1 MVTTNERTILK
12 GARLFDG
19 TNTVRE
25 DMTVILEGGR
35 IKSVEHDAAPAG
47 IEGDRVVELEGDT
60 LLPGMIQGHFHSGF
74 GHFGAGISAP
84 MLGLEAPPGF
94 YGMLAAH
101 NAKRALECG
110 FTSVIG
116 SSNGDYLDVSLREAI
131 LLGLIPGP
139 RVFAGSHELMTT
151 GSQEDGENRAWFMRL
166 GQHGLARKLDGPEA
180 FRKAVREELGRGCEV
195 IKVTL
200 GPGHGTSPV
209 EDRCNLTPAELDAV
223 VDTTH
228 DRGRWVRAHAPSR
241 KAILEC
247 ARAGVDIIDHADRI
261 DSECIDAVAAAGCA
275 VCPTLLWNQRF
286 LDFAENWDYETSGP
300 LPIGDGFPETPDQ
313 TRARVRGVREDFEYT
328 CEVLP
333 DIQRA
338 GIPLLVGDD
347 FGTPL
352 LPHGD
357 YISEFET
364 YVKQVGIPAQ
374 EVLRWATVNAAARMG
389 CGEELGRVVPGYRAD
404 LVVVA
409 GDPTADI
416 GALRNVRAVLREGAF
431 VCDALGG

>member
-1 MVTTNERTILK
+1 MAQGERTILK

-19 TNTVRE
+19 GNALQEGVTV
-25 DMTVILEGGR
+25 VLEGGK
-35 IKSVEHDAAPAG
+35 IASVDTDSAVAAG
-47 IEGDRVVELEGDT
+47 EGCRVVELAGAT

-74 GHFGAGISAP
+74 GHFGPGISAP
-84 MLGLEAPPGF
+84 MLGLEAPAGF

-101 NAKRALECG
+101 NARIALEAG
-110 FTSVIG
+110 FTAVIG

-131 LLGLIPGP
+131 LLGLVSGP
-139 RVFAGSHELMTT
+139 RVFAGSHELITT
-151 GSQEDGENRAWFMRL
+151 GSQEDGENRNWFMAL
-166 GQHGLARKLDGPEA
+166 GHHGLVRKLDGPEA
-180 FRKAVREELGRGCEV
+180 FRRAAREELGRGCEV

-200 GPGHGTSPV
+200 GPGHGASPA

-223 VDTTH
+223 VETAH

-261 DSECIDAVAAAGCA
+261 DSECIDAVAAAGSA
-275 VCPTLLWNQRF
+275 ICPTLLWNHRF
-286 LDFAENWDYETSGP
+286 LEFAENWDYEGSGP
-300 LPIGDGFPETPDQ
+300 FPIGDGFPETPDQ
-313 TRARVRGVREDFEYT
+313 TRARIRGVREDYEYT

-333 DIQRA
+333 ELGRA

-357 YISEFET
+357 YVSEFEI
-364 YVKQVGIPAQ
+364 YVKQVGIPAH
-374 EVLRWATVNAAARMG
+374 EVLRWATVNAAQRMG
-389 CGEELGRVVPGYRAD
+389 CGEERGRIAPGFRAD

-416 GALRNVRAVLREGAF
+416 GALRQVRAVVKDGVF
-431 VCDALGG
+431 VRDDLGG